1 MPDSSR
7 HKAEELLARWRE
19 AERRADTA
27 EPGSPD
33 RADALSACDA
43 SRVAYQAFVAEQEAA
58 AHELAAAPHITG

>member
-7 HKAEELLARWRE
+7 HKAEELLARWRD

-33 RADALSACDA
+33 RADAVSACEA
-43 SRVAYQAFVAEQEAA
+43 ARVAYQAFAAEQAA
-58 AHELAAAPHITG
+58 TAGELAAAPNVQG